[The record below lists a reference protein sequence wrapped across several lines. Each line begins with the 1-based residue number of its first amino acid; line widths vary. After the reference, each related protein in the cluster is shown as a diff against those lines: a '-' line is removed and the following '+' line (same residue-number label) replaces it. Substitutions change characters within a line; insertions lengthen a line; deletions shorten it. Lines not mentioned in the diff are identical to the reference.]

1 MAIKESISRTIK
13 RLNLRSTVM
22 KLPIFG
28 QAIYDG
34 LSEEF
39 DRVNDFRTLVKV
51 STVAN
56 ENMDPDT
63 IEDYEHKFGIE
74 ADITAASDE
83 RIDRIIEAAQRDGN
97 GGPDWLQ
104 EQIQKAGF
112 DLYVIL
118 NENNVSQVFQF
129 GDFQF
134 GSIQFGGAITYLDPR
149 TVDGELVTSS
159 PNGNI
164 GPQFEQFG
172 PSFQFGPTQ
181 QFGNL
186 VEGFANPRPR
196 PFVMTSNPDLWGYF
210 FFLSPFSDRLAG
222 PTELLSI
229 TEQEWTYLNKLIMQ
243 LKHLRNW
250 AIVQVEVS

>member
-1 MAIKESISRTIK
+1 MSIQESISRTIR
-13 RLNLRSTVM
+13 RLNLQSIIM

-28 QAIYDG
+28 QALYEG

-39 DRVNDFRTLVKV
+39 DRVNDFRTIVNV

-63 IEDYEHKFGIE
+63 IEDYEQKYGIDP
-74 ADITAASDE
+74 DITATDTE

-112 DLYVIL
+112 ELYVIL
-118 NENNVSQVFQF
+118 NEQNVSQVFQF

-134 GSIQFGGAITYLDPR
+134 GAIQFGGAITYLDPR
-149 TVDGELVTSS
+149 TVDGELITSS

-172 PSFQFGPTQ
+172 DFQFGPTQ

-196 PFVMTSNPDLWGYF
+196 TFVITSNPNLWGYF
-210 FFLSPFSDRLAG
+210 FFLSPFADRLAG
-222 PTELLSI
+222 PSELLSI
-229 TEQEWTYLNKLIMQ
+229 TEQEWDYLNKLIMQ

-250 AIVQVEVS
+250 AIAQVEVA

>member
-1 MAIKESISRTIK
+1 MSIKESIARTIR
-13 RLNLRSTVM
+13 RLNAKSILL

-28 QAIYDG
+28 QDIYDG

-39 DRVNDFRTLVKV
+39 DRVNDFRTLVTV
-51 STVAN
+51 SAVPN
-56 ENMDPDT
+56 ENMDTDT
-63 IEDYEHKFGIE
+63 IDDNEQKYGIDTNIS
-74 ADITAASDE
+74 ATDAE

-118 NENNVSQVFQF
+118 NEQNVSQVFQF

-172 PSFQFGPTQ
+172 IFQFGPTQ

-186 VEGFANPRPR
+186 VEGFANPRPK
-196 PFVMTSNPDLWGYF
+196 PFVITSSPNLWGYF

-222 PTELLSI
+222 PSELLSI
-229 TEQEWTYLNKLIMQ
+229 TEAEWNYLSKLIMQ

-250 AIVQVEVS
+250 AIAQVEVA